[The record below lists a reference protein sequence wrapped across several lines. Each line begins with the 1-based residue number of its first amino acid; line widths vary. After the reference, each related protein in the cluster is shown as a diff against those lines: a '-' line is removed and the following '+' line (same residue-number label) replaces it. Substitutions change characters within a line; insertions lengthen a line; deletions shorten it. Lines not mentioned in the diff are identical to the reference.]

1 MARSRECEVGAELP
15 PLIISNLVV
24 FIVVGTILTG
34 VGMSMVLDHW
44 WPWVA
49 AAVASFILV
58 KTA

>member
-1 MARSRECEVGAELP
+1 MMRSRECEVGAELP

-24 FIVVGTILTG
+24 FVLVGTIVAG
-34 VGMSMVLDHW
+34 VGLSMALDHW

-49 AAVASFILV
+49 SAVASFIIV